1 MSQNASRLK
10 TGKSALDIFSP
21 TIIASAPVVSSV
33 AAPAAEPAPSPE
45 PRAALEDWSKVTVVL
60 LNRQV
65 VFLDRLA
72 ATIREQTGAT
82 VKRAEILRA
91 LVDALA
97 QSGLDLSSATS
108 ESAIKSAVLARME
121 PTID

>member
-1 MSQNASRLK
+1 MQKTPSRLK
-10 TGKSALDIFSP
+10 TGKAAFDIFAP
-21 TIIASAPVVSSV
+21 TIVPSSAGV
-33 AAPAAEPAPSPE
+33 PAATE
-45 PRAALEDWSKVTVVL
+45 PRVPLEEWSKVTVVL

-72 ATIREQTGAT
+72 ATIREQTGST

-97 QSGLDLSSATS
+97 ESGLDLSQATS
-108 ESAIKSAVLARME
+108 ESAIKAALLQVHLPQPS
-121 PTID
+121 IDL

>member
-1 MSQNASRLK
+1 MSQTPSRLK

-21 TIIASAPVVSSV
+21 TIIAPAPSVAPV
-33 AAPAAEPAPSPE
+33 AELAAEP
-45 PRAALEDWSKVTVVL
+45 RTALEDWSKVTVVL

-72 ATIREQTGAT
+72 ATIRENTGST

-97 QSGLDLSSATS
+97 ESGLDLSYATS
-108 ESAIKSAVLARME
+108 ESAIKAALLGRLERV
-121 PTID
+121 

>member
-1 MSQNASRLK
+1 MSQTSSRLK

-21 TIIASAPVVSSV
+21 TIIAPAPPV
-33 AAPAAEPAPSPE
+33 APAAEPAAE

-91 LVDALA
+91 LVDALEG
-97 QSGLDLSSATS
+97 SGLDLSCATS
-108 ESAIKSAVLARME
+108 EGAIKAALLERLGRV
-121 PTID
+121 

>member
-1 MSQNASRLK
+1 MPQTPSRLK

-21 TIIASAPVVSSV
+21 TIIAPASPPV
-33 AAPAAEPAPSPE
+33 AATAEPAPE

-97 QSGLDLSSATS
+97 QSGLDLSGATS
-108 ESAIKSAVLARME
+108 ESAIKAALLGRLERA
-121 PTID
+121 ID